1 MVDFSIFFEP
11 QLLEWHCDFGTR
23 SRLHNRRV
31 CSTYTFTRKNNRFWR
46 VVDSWTTRNAYL
58 KSFLLERVS
67 VSYNLSE
74 VRICGWG
81 DMASVGQEYPDTLR
95 CSNTQYIERSV
106 CNSPNHYDGEI
117 YFGMICAGEL
127 NVGGKDGCQ
136 ELVLIQTLDLPGRNP
151 IRTSLRET
159 QVDRYGCWRS
169 KKVPILWSTPRYS
182 LEYTPGIMDAAGQIF
197 QAFIQESSTSK
208 RN

>member
-1 MVDFSIFFEP
+1 M
-11 QLLEWHCDFGTR
+11 
-23 SRLHNRRV
+23 
-31 CSTYTFTRKNNRFWR
+31 
-46 VVDSWTTRNAYL
+46 
-58 KSFLLERVS
+58 
-67 VSYNLSE
+67 SYNLSE

-136 ELVLIQTLDLPGRNP
+136 ELVLIQTLDLPSRNP

-159 QVDRYGCWRS
+159 LVDRYDC
-169 KKVPILWSTPRYS
+169 
-182 LEYTPGIMDAAGQIF
+182 
-197 QAFIQESSTSK
+197 
-208 RN
+208 